1 MKKLL
6 FNGRE
11 KVLNPF
17 KGNIFLM
24 KVMGVDE
31 SKKTWS
37 TSSKIPIRKQ
47 TRGTEIKTLTLKQV
61 LQRLLIALT

>member
-1 MKKLL
+1 
-6 FNGRE
+6 
-11 KVLNPF
+11 
-17 KGNIFLM
+17 M